1 MPRRSASPD
10 AALMRMFHPVVSAWF
25 RDTFGGPSEPQRS
38 GWPAIAS
45 GEHALIL
52 APTGTGKTLAAFLWE
67 IDRLIARG
75 LDAPLPNAVQILYI
89 SPLKALSNDIHRN
102 LEVPLAELRRR
113 FEESGQ
119 AFPDIRVAVRTGDTP
134 AAARASMLRRAPHVL
149 ITTPE
154 SLHIMLTTVKG
165 RGMFSMV
172 RAVIVD
178 EIHAVAGTKRG
189 AHLALSLERL
199 DALCEA
205 PPQRI
210 GLSATQ
216 RPLDEIARYLG
227 GCAARGESEA
237 PTFRPVRI
245 IDCGLVKRMALEIA
259 SPAADGTMVPGVWPK
274 VAELA
279 VSHIRGARTT
289 LIFVNNR
296 GQAERM
302 AARINAFAAE
312 DLARPYHGSLSRER
326 RLGLERSLKA
336 GELRALVT
344 TSSLEL
350 GIDIGSVDL
359 VLQLQSPK
367 RVSAGLQ
374 RVGRA
379 GHSLGESSRGVF
391 VPTFRDD
398 LLEMAAIVEAMREGD
413 VEPTRVPQNALDVL
427 AQILVAMASVDD
439 WTTADAFALVR
450 RAYPYHKLG
459 RSAFDEVL
467 LMLAGAYPAEVTADM
482 QPRLTWDRVADTIRG
497 TRASRMVAVVSGGT
511 IPDRG
516 LYTAVL
522 PDRTRLGELDEEFVH
537 ESRVGDV
544 FQLGSATW
552 RIGAIEHDRVIVTPA
567 PGAPARMPFWH
578 GEYSARA
585 ASIGWRVGAL
595 RRELAALAPEDEAGL
610 TALAAR
616 LGADPASTSELRD
629 YVAEQRAAT
638 GVVPDERTVVVER
651 FRDEMG
657 AVRIVIHSVFGGRVN
672 APWGMALA
680 QRIRD
685 ALDGAEC
692 QVQTSDDG
700 ILLRLPET
708 GATLDV
714 PALLRLTAS
723 DAEHR
728 LLNTIGNT
736 SLFGARF
743 RMNAARA
750 LVLARGAP
758 RRRMPLW
765 LQRLRAL
772 DLLDAVRGFPTFP
785 LLVETY
791 REVLDDAFDLPAL
804 RGVLD
809 ALGAG
814 RITIRAV
821 DTDGPSPFAA
831 GLQLGFV
838 MAWLYA
844 DDSPRAERQAALL
857 SVDRSLL
864 GDILTDGLLGGEV
877 DDETTRAIEEV
888 VADRRGTSERR
899 RARNAD
905 ELAHLLDRAGDL
917 TLDEL
922 RARTAAAEERT
933 APGDPVEALL
943 ASKRAV
949 FIAIPDAADAVRWRA
964 VLVETFPR
972 YAAAFGEEAVARV
985 RIGAGLEEVAADAA
999 VPDAFRHPSLEPRAA
1014 KREILAKFVSLAG
1027 PVTAAEIG
1035 ARYGW
1040 ANEWVTAA
1048 LADWERAGRLVRGR
1062 FRAGV
1067 RDTEWCLSGVVE
1079 RARRRA
1085 LAALRRQISAVDL
1098 GTFGAFLRRWQHVDP
1113 RDRLTGSA
1121 GLESAM
1127 HQLSGLPQP
1136 PDRWERDTL
1145 PSRLDRYDAAWLSQ
1159 LASSGELMW
1168 AGSARPVDN
1177 GMATLAAIRFFARG
1191 EEGIW
1196 LAAAAPNPLS
1206 ADAQRVRG
1214 VLAQRGASFFG
1225 DLQSATALGAA
1236 ALRDAI
1242 RELVANGI
1250 ATNDTVE
1257 AMREVVRTRPLPQR
1271 PARTDPTRWRS
1282 DVLGSSSEA
1291 VVQQRVSAYRLPKWR
1306 RPDVPGPQGGW
1317 VGRWSLIALDTG
1329 ARPPEEEHAEM
1340 VARRWLDRYGVVT
1353 SDWWRRER
1361 PPISWRSIY
1370 RELKRLEHR
1379 GEIRRGYFV
1388 EGMAGAQFALPAA
1401 VELLRGVRD
1410 ETADRDVPMVALA
1423 GTDPANVYNLRLPT
1437 RTPTPLENPRGPGA
1451 VLVFRGTSIVMS
1463 AESSGRHATV
1473 RPEADDADVTAA
1485 ARLLA
1490 EYVQRRRSSIGLTR
1504 RRYVLERIDGAGA
1517 AASRWAGAFAAAGYR
1532 RIPRGLEFEP
1542 LAR

>member
-1 MPRRSASPD
+1 MARRSD
-10 AALMRMFHPVVSAWF
+10 GALMRLFHPIVRAWF
-25 RDTFGGPSEPQRS
+25 RDAFGSPSEPQRS

-45 GEHALIL
+45 GAHTLIL
-52 APTGTGKTLAAFLWE
+52 APTGTGKTLSAFLWE
-67 IDRLIARG
+67 IDRLITRG

-102 LEVPLAELRRR
+102 LEVPLTELRLR
-113 FEESGQ
+113 FEEAGQ
-119 AFPDIRVAVRTGDTP
+119 AFPEIRVAVRTGDTP
-134 AAARASMLRRAPHVL
+134 AGARARMVRRAPHIL

-199 DALCEA
+199 DALCET

-227 GCAARGESEA
+227 GCDAGGDGDA
-237 PTFRPVRI
+237 PVFRPVSI

-259 SPAADGTMVPGVWPK
+259 SPAPEGTVVPGGVWPR

-279 VSHIRGARTT
+279 VAQIRGARTT

-302 AARINAFAAE
+302 AARINTLAGE
-312 DLARPYHGSLSRER
+312 ELARPYHGSLSRER

-336 GELRALVT
+336 GEVRALVT

-359 VLQLQSPK
+359 VMQLQSPK

-439 WTTADAFALVR
+439 WATSDAFALVR

-459 RSAFDEVL
+459 RAAFDEVL
-467 LMLAGAYPAEVTADM
+467 SMLSGQYPSEVTADM
-482 QPRLTWDRVADTIRG
+482 QPRLTWDRVADQIRG
-497 TRASRMVAVVSGGT
+497 TRASRLLAVVSGGT

-585 ASIGWRVGAL
+585 ASIGRRVGAL
-595 RRELAALAPEDEAGL
+595 RRELAAMPPEDDAAAA
-610 TALAAR
+610 ALAAR
-616 LGADPASTSELRD
+616 LGADPAATSELRE

-638 GVVPDERTVVVER
+638 GMVPDERTVVIER
-651 FRDEMG
+651 FHDEMG

-680 QRIRD
+680 QRVRD
-685 ALDGAEC
+685 ALGTADC

-708 GATLDV
+708 GAALDV
-714 PALLRLTAS
+714 QSLLRLTAR
-723 DAEHR
+723 DAEER
-728 LLNTIGNT
+728 LVDEIGNT

-743 RMNAARA
+743 RMNAARS
-750 LVLARGAP
+750 LVLARGGA

-804 RGVLD
+804 REVLD
-809 ALGAG
+809 AIGAG
-814 RITIRAV
+814 RITVRAV
-821 DTDGPSPFAA
+821 ETEGPSPFAA

-838 MAWLYA
+838 MDWLYA
-844 DDSPRAERQAALL
+844 DDSPRAERNAALL
-857 SVDRSLL
+857 SVDRALL
-864 GDILTDGLLGGEV
+864 GDVLADGLLGGEA
-877 DDETTRAIEEV
+877 DDDTRRALEEV
-888 VADRRGTSERR
+888 VADRRGTAERR
-899 RARNAD
+899 RARSAD

-917 TLDEL
+917 TIDEV
-922 RARTAAAEERT
+922 RERT
-933 APGDPVEALL
+933 SPPDAWVASREPIDELL
-943 ASKRAV
+943 ASGRV
-949 FIAIPDAADAVRWRA
+949 IVIPFPAADAALHWRA
-964 VLVETFPR
+964 ILVETFPR
-972 YAAAFGEEAVARV
+972 YASAFGEETLDRV
-985 RIGAGLEEVAADAA
+985 RAGPALADTAADVV
-999 VPDAFRHPSLEPRAA
+999 VPGAFRHASLEARAA

-1027 PVTAAEIG
+1027 PVTAAEIV

-1040 ANEWVTAA
+1040 SDEWVTGL
-1048 LADWERAGRLVRGR
+1048 LAEWERAGRLMRGR
-1062 FRAGV
+1062 FRRDV
-1067 RDTEWCLSGVVE
+1067 RDTEWCTAGIVE

-1085 LAALRRQISAVDL
+1085 LAALRRQIRAVDL

-1113 RDRLTGSA
+1113 RDRLTGPP
-1121 GLESAM
+1121 GLESAL

-1145 PSRLDRYDAAWLSQ
+1145 PSRLDGYEPAWLSQ
-1159 LASSGELMW
+1159 LAASGELEW
-1168 AGSARPVDN
+1168 AGSARTTDAGVT
-1177 GMATLAAIRFFARG
+1177 TLAAIRFFPRG
-1191 EEGIW
+1191 EESIW
-1196 LAAAAPNPLS
+1196 LSPAAGPLTP
-1206 ADAQRVRG
+1206 DAQRVREA
-1214 VLAQRGASFFG
+1214 LAQRGASFFG
-1225 DLQSATALGAA
+1225 DLASATGLGPA
-1236 ALRDAI
+1236 ALRDAL
-1242 RELVANGI
+1242 RELVAAGV

-1257 AMREVVRTRPLPQR
+1257 AMREIIRMRPLPQR
-1271 PARTDPTRWRS
+1271 EAPADASRW
-1282 DVLGSSSEA
+1282 SSEISGLPESP
-1291 VVQQRVSAYRLPKWR
+1291 VVQRRVSAYRLPKWR
-1306 RPDVPGPQGGW
+1306 RPDLPGARSGW
-1317 VGRWSLIALDTG
+1317 AGRWSLIAIDD
-1329 ARPPEEEHAEM
+1329 AEKPADDEHAEI

-1361 PPISWRSIY
+1361 PPVAWRSIY
-1370 RELKRLEHR
+1370 RELKRLEQR
-1379 GEIRRGYFV
+1379 GEVRRGYFV
-1388 EGMAGAQFALPAA
+1388 EGLAGAQFAVPAA
-1401 VELLRGVRD
+1401 VELLRGVRE
-1410 ETADRDVPMVALA
+1410 ETTSTDAPMVSIAA
-1423 GTDPANVYNLRLPT
+1423 SDPANVFNLRIPT
-1437 RTPTPLENPRGPGA
+1437 RTTAPLEHPKGRVA
-1451 VLVFRGTSIVMS
+1451 VLVVRGSSVIVS
-1463 AESSGRHATV
+1463 AEYAGQRVTV
-1473 RPEADDADVTAA
+1473 RPDADEADVTAA

-1490 EYVQRRRSSIGLTR
+1490 EYVQRRRSSTGLTR
-1504 RRYVLERIDGAGA
+1504 RRCTVERIDGGAA

-1542 LAR
+1542 LSR

>member
-1 MPRRSASPD
+1 MAGRSD
-10 AALMRMFHPVVSAWF
+10 GALMRLFHPIVREWF
-25 RDTFGGPSEPQRS
+25 RDAFGGPSEPQRL

-45 GEHALIL
+45 GAHTLIL
-52 APTGTGKTLAAFLWE
+52 APTGTGKTLSAFLWE
-67 IDRLIARG
+67 IDRLIGRG

-102 LEVPLAELRRR
+102 LEVPLTELRLR
-113 FEESGQ
+113 FEETGQ
-119 AFPDIRVAVRTGDTP
+119 AFPEIRVAVRTGDTP
-134 AAARASMLRRAPHVL
+134 AGARARMVRRAPHIL

-154 SLHIMLTTVKG
+154 SLHIMLTTLKG

-199 DALCEA
+199 EALCDT

-216 RPLDEIARYLG
+216 RPLGEIARYLG
-227 GCAARGESEA
+227 GCAARADGDA
-237 PTFRPVRI
+237 PVFRPVRV

-259 SPAADGTMVPGVWPK
+259 SPAPEGTMVPGGVWPR

-279 VSHIRGARTT
+279 VAQIRGARTT

-302 AARINAFAAE
+302 AARINALAGE
-312 DLARPYHGSLSRER
+312 ELARPYHGSLSRER

-336 GELRALVT
+336 GEVRALVT

-379 GHSLGESSRGVF
+379 GHSLGESSHGVF

-439 WTTADAFALVR
+439 WATSDAFALVR

-459 RSAFDEVL
+459 RAAFDEVL
-467 LMLAGAYPAEVTADM
+467 SMLSGRYPSEVTADM
-482 QPRLTWDRVADTIRG
+482 QPRLTWDLVANQIRG
-497 TRASRMVAVVSGGT
+497 TRASRLLAVVSGGT

-578 GEYSARA
+578 GEYAARA
-585 ASIGWRVGAL
+585 ASIGRRVGAL
-595 RRELAALAPEDEAGL
+595 RRELAAMAPDDDAAA
-610 TALAAR
+610 TALARR
-616 LGADPASTSELRD
+616 LGADLAATSELRD

-638 GVVPDERTVVVER
+638 GMVPDERNVVVER
-651 FRDEMG
+651 FHDEMG

-680 QRIRD
+680 QRVRD
-685 ALDGAEC
+685 ALGAADC

-708 GATLDV
+708 GAAIDV
-714 PALLRLTAS
+714 QSLLRLTAS
-723 DAEHR
+723 DAEQR
-728 LLNTIGNT
+728 LVDAIGST

-743 RMNAARA
+743 RMNAARS
-750 LVLARGAP
+750 LVLARGGA

-804 RGVLD
+804 REVLE
-809 ALGAG
+809 AIGAG
-814 RITIRAV
+814 RITVRAV
-821 DTDGPSPFAA
+821 ETERPSPFAA

-838 MAWLYA
+838 MDWLYA
-844 DDSPRAERQAALL
+844 DDSPRAERNVALL
-857 SVDRSLL
+857 SVDRALL
-864 GDILTDGLLGGEV
+864 GDVLADGLLGAEA
-877 DDETTRAIEEV
+877 DDDARRALEEV
-888 VADRRGTSERR
+888 VADRRGASERR
-899 RARNAD
+899 RARSAD

-917 TLDEL
+917 TIDELRGRTSASDAWVASRDPLDEL
-922 RARTAAAEERT
+922 
-933 APGDPVEALL
+933 L
-943 ASKRAV
+943 ASGRV
-949 FIAIPDAADAVRWRA
+949 IVIPIPAADAALRWRA
-964 VLVETFPR
+964 ILVETFAR
-972 YAAAFGEEAVARV
+972 YASAFGEETLDRV
-985 RIGAGLEEVAADAA
+985 RAGPALADTAADVV
-999 VPDAFRHPSLEPRAA
+999 VPGAFRHASLETRAA

-1027 PVTAAEIG
+1027 PVTVAEII

-1040 ANEWVTAA
+1040 TDEWVTA
-1048 LADWERAGRLVRGR
+1048 LLTEWERAGRLVRGR
-1062 FRAGV
+1062 FRCEV
-1067 RDTEWCLSGVVE
+1067 RDTEWCTRGVVE

-1085 LAALRRQISAVDL
+1085 LAALRRQIRAVDL
-1098 GTFGAFLRRWQHVDP
+1098 GTFGAFLRRWQHTDP
-1113 RDRLTGSA
+1113 RDRLTGAS
-1121 GLESAM
+1121 GLQAVL

-1145 PSRLDRYDAAWLSQ
+1145 PSRLDRYEPAWLSQ
-1159 LASSGELMW
+1159 LASSGELEW
-1168 AGSARPVDN
+1168 AGSARHTDT
-1177 GMATLAAIRFFARG
+1177 GATTLASIRFFPRG
-1191 EEGIW
+1191 EESIW
-1196 LAAAAPNPLS
+1196 LAPPAAPLS
-1206 ADAQRVRG
+1206 PDAQRVRD
-1214 VLAQRGASFFG
+1214 VLGQRGASFFG
-1225 DLQSATALGAA
+1225 DLATTTALGPA
-1236 ALRDAI
+1236 ALRDAL
-1242 RELVANGI
+1242 RELVAAGV
-1250 ATNDTVE
+1250 ATNDTIE
-1257 AMREVVRTRPLPQR
+1257 AMREIIRMRPLPQR
-1271 PARTDPTRWRS
+1271 ETPADASRWP
-1282 DVLGSSSEA
+1282 SEIA
-1291 VVQQRVSAYRLPKWR
+1291 GVPDSPVVQRRVSAYRLPKWR
-1306 RPDVPGPQGGW
+1306 RPDLPGPLSGW
-1317 VGRWSLIALDTG
+1317 VGRWSLIEVDDAEK
-1329 ARPPEEEHAEM
+1329 PPEDEHAEI

-1361 PPISWRSIY
+1361 PPVPWRSVY
-1370 RELKRLEHR
+1370 RELKRLEQR
-1379 GEIRRGYFV
+1379 GEVRRGYFV
-1388 EGMAGAQFALPAA
+1388 EGFAGAQFAMPAA
-1401 VELLRGVRD
+1401 VELLRGVREEMTGTD
-1410 ETADRDVPMVALA
+1410 APIVAVA
-1423 GTDPANVYNLRLPT
+1423 ASDPANVFNVPIPT
-1437 RTPTPLENPRGPGA
+1437 RTTAPLEHPKGRGA
-1451 VLVFRGTSIVMS
+1451 VLVVRGSSVILS
-1463 AESSGRHATV
+1463 AEYAGQRVTV
-1473 RPEADDADVTAA
+1473 RAEAAEADVTAA

-1490 EYVQRRRSSIGLTR
+1490 EYVQRRRSSTGLTR
-1504 RRYVLERIDGAGA
+1504 RRCTVERIDGGPA
-1517 AASRWAGAFAAAGYR
+1517 ASSRWAGAFAAAGYR
-1532 RIPRGLEFEP
+1532 RIPRGFEFEP
-1542 LAR
+1542 LSR

>member
-1 MPRRSASPD
+1 MASRSD
-10 AALMRMFHPVVSAWF
+10 GALMRLFHPIVRAWF
-25 RDTFGGPSEPQRS
+25 RDAFGGPSEPQRL

-45 GEHALIL
+45 GAHTLIQ
-52 APTGTGKTLAAFLWE
+52 APTGTGKTLSAFLWE
-67 IDRLIARG
+67 IDRLIARE
-75 LDAPLPNAVQILYI
+75 LEAPLPNAVQILYI

-102 LEVPLAELRRR
+102 LEVPLTELRLR

-119 AFPDIRVAVRTGDTP
+119 AFPEIRVAVRTGDTP
-134 AAARASMLRRAPHVL
+134 AGARARMVRRAPHIL

-199 DALCEA
+199 EALCETL
-205 PPQRI
+205 PQRI

-227 GCAARGESEA
+227 GCASRGDGE
-237 PTFRPVRI
+237 PPVFRPVSI

-259 SPAADGTMVPGVWPK
+259 SPAPEGTMVPGGVWPR

-279 VSHIRGARTT
+279 LAQIRGARTT
-289 LIFVNNR
+289 LVFVNNR

-302 AARINAFAAE
+302 AARINTLAGE
-312 DLARPYHGSLSRER
+312 ELARPYHGSLSRER

-336 GELRALVT
+336 GEVRALVT

-379 GHSLGESSRGVF
+379 GHSLGESSHGVF

-398 LLEMAAIVEAMREGD
+398 LLEMAAIVEAMREGE

-427 AQILVAMASVDD
+427 AQMLVAMASVDD
-439 WTTADAFALVR
+439 WPTSDAFALVR

-459 RSAFDEVL
+459 RAAFDEVL
-467 LMLAGAYPAEVTADM
+467 SMLSGQYPAEVTADM
-482 QPRLTWDRVADTIRG
+482 QPRLTWDRVADQIRG
-497 TRASRMVAVVSGGT
+497 TRASRLLAVVSGGT

-578 GEYSARA
+578 GEYAARA
-585 ASIGWRVGAL
+585 ASIGRRVGAL
-595 RRELAALAPEDEAGL
+595 RRELAAMAPEDDAAVG
-610 TALAAR
+610 ALATR
-616 LGADPASTSELRD
+616 LGADLAATSELRE

-651 FRDEMG
+651 FHDEMG
-657 AVRIVIHSVFGGRVN
+657 AVRIVVHSVFGGRVN

-680 QRIRD
+680 QRVRD
-685 ALDGAEC
+685 ALGAGDC

-708 GATLDV
+708 GASLDV
-714 PALLRLTAS
+714 PSLLRLTAG

-728 LLNTIGNT
+728 LVDEIGST

-743 RMNAARA
+743 RMNAARS
-750 LVLARGAP
+750 LVLARGGA

-804 RGVLD
+804 RDVLE
-809 ALGAG
+809 AIGAG
-814 RITIRAV
+814 RITVRSV
-821 DTDGPSPFAA
+821 ETDGPSPFAA

-838 MAWLYA
+838 MDWLYA
-844 DDSPRAERQAALL
+844 DDSPRAERTAALL
-857 SVDRSLL
+857 SVDRALL
-864 GDILTDGLLGGEV
+864 GDVLADGLLGGEAE
-877 DDETTRAIEEV
+877 DDARRALEDV

-899 RARNAD
+899 RARSAD

-917 TLDEL
+917 TIDEL
-922 RARTAAAEERT
+922 RERT
-933 APGDPVEALL
+933 SA
-943 ASKRAV
+943 
-949 FIAIPDAADAVRWRA
+949 PDAWAASRDPIDELVASGRVIVIPFPAAKPALQWRA
-964 VLVETFPR
+964 ILVETFPR
-972 YAAAFGEEAVARV
+972 YASAFGEETLDRV
-985 RIGAGLEEVAADAA
+985 RAGPALADTAADVV
-999 VPDAFRHPSLEPRAA
+999 VPGAFRHASLEARAA

-1027 PVTAAEIG
+1027 PVTTSEIVE
-1035 ARYGW
+1035 RYGW
-1040 ANEWVTAA
+1040 SDDWVASVLT
-1048 LADWERAGRLVRGR
+1048 DWERAGRLVRGR
-1062 FRAGV
+1062 FRREV
-1067 RDTEWCLSGVVE
+1067 REIEWCTAGIVE

-1085 LAALRRQISAVDL
+1085 LATLRRQIRAVDL

-1113 RDRLTGSA
+1113 RDRLTGSS
-1121 GLESAM
+1121 GLEAAL

-1145 PSRLDRYDAAWLSQ
+1145 PSRLDRYEPAWLSQ
-1159 LASSGELMW
+1159 LASSGELEW
-1168 AGSARPVDN
+1168 AGSARQKDA
-1177 GMATLAAIRFFARG
+1177 GATTLAAIRFFPRG
-1191 EEGIW
+1191 EESIW
-1196 LAAAAPNPLS
+1196 LSAAPGPLTP
-1206 ADAQRVRG
+1206 DAQRIRD
-1214 VLAQRGASFFG
+1214 VLVQRGASFFG
-1225 DLQSATALGAA
+1225 DLAPATELGPAA
-1236 ALRDAI
+1236 VRDAL
-1242 RELVANGI
+1242 RELVAAGV

-1257 AMREVVRTRPLPQR
+1257 AMREIVRMRPLPQR
-1271 PARTDPTRWRS
+1271 EAPSDASRWP
-1282 DVLGSSSEA
+1282 SEISGLPESP
-1291 VVQQRVSAYRLPKWR
+1291 VVQRRVSAYRLPKWR
-1306 RPDVPGPQGGW
+1306 RPDMPGPRSGW
-1317 VGRWSLIALDTG
+1317 VGRWSLIAVDD
-1329 ARPPEEEHAEM
+1329 ADKPPDDEHAEI

-1361 PPISWRSIY
+1361 PPVSWRSIY
-1370 RELKRLEHR
+1370 RELKRLEQR
-1379 GEIRRGYFV
+1379 GEVRRGYFV
-1388 EGMAGAQFALPAA
+1388 EGLAGAQFAVPAA
-1401 VELLRGVRD
+1401 VELLRGVRE
-1410 ETADRDVPMVALA
+1410 ETTGKDPPTVALA
-1423 GTDPANVYNLRLPT
+1423 ASDPANVFNLALPT
-1437 RTPTPLENPRGPGA
+1437 RTTTPLEHPKGRGA
-1451 VLVFRGTSIVMS
+1451 VLVVCGSSVILS
-1463 AESSGRHATV
+1463 AEYAGQRVTV
-1473 RPEADDADVTAA
+1473 RADADEADVTAA

-1490 EYVQRRRSSIGLTR
+1490 EYVQRRRSSTGLTR
-1504 RRYVLERIDGAGA
+1504 RRCIVERIDGAPA
-1517 AASRWAGAFAAAGYR
+1517 AASGWAGAFAAAGYR
-1532 RIPRGLEFEP
+1532 RIPRGFEFEP

>member
-1 MPRRSASPD
+1 MPRRSSSRD
-10 AALMRMFHPVVSAWF
+10 AALMRKFHPVVSAWF
-25 RDTFGGPSEPQRS
+25 RDTFGGPSEPQRL

-45 GEHALIL
+45 GEHTLIL
-52 APTGTGKTLAAFLWE
+52 APTGTGKTLSAFLWE

-113 FEESGQ
+113 FEEVGES
-119 AFPDIRVAVRTGDTP
+119 FPDIRVAVRTGDTP
-134 AAARASMLRRAPHVL
+134 ASARASMLRRAPHVL

-154 SLHIMLTTVKG
+154 SLHIMLTAVKG

-172 RAVIVD
+172 RVVIVD

-199 DALCEA
+199 EALCES

-227 GCAARGESEA
+227 GCASRGESHTPE
-237 PTFRPVRI
+237 FRPVRI
-245 IDCGLVKRMALEIA
+245 IDCGLVKRLALEIV
-259 SPAADGTMVPGVWPK
+259 SPAPDGTMVPGGVWPK

-279 VSHIRGARTT
+279 VSQIRGARTT

-302 AARINAFAAE
+302 AARINALAGE

-398 LLEMAAIVEAMREGD
+398 LLEMAAIIEAMREGD

-439 WTTADAFALVR
+439 WAPADAFALVR

-459 RSAFDEVL
+459 RAAFDEVVS
-467 LMLAGAYPAEVTADM
+467 MLAGAYPSDMTADV
-482 QPRLTWDRVADTIRG
+482 QPRLTWDRVADRIRG
-497 TRASRMVAVVSGGT
+497 TRASRMLAVVSGGT

-516 LYTAVL
+516 LYTAAL

-578 GEYSARA
+578 GEYASRA
-585 ASIGWRVGAL
+585 ASIGARVGAL
-595 RRELAALAPEDEAGL
+595 RRELASVSPSDDA
-610 TALAAR
+610 ALAALSSR
-616 LGADPASTSELRD
+616 LGADEASTRELCD

-638 GVVPDERTVVVER
+638 GIVPDERTVVVER
-651 FRDEMG
+651 FHDEMG
-657 AVRIVIHSVFGGRVN
+657 AVRIVVHSVFGGRVN
-672 APWGMALA
+672 APWGMAVA

-685 ALDGAEC
+685 ALEGAEC

-708 GATLDV
+708 GAALDV
-714 PALLRLTAS
+714 PALLCLTAG
-723 DAEHR
+723 DAERR
-728 LLNTIGNT
+728 LVDTIGNT

-743 RMNAARA
+743 RMNAVRA

-809 ALGAG
+809 AIGAG
-814 RITIRAV
+814 RITVRAV

-864 GDILTDGLLGGEV
+864 GDILTDGLLGGDV
-877 DDETTRAIEEV
+877 DDETVRAIDEV
-888 VADRRGTSERR
+888 VSDRRGTSERR

-922 RARTAAAEERT
+922 RARTADLDART
-933 APGDPVEALL
+933 APGDPVDELL
-943 ASKRAV
+943 ATKRAV
-949 FIAIPDAADAVRWRA
+949 VIPIPAGESTQWRA
-964 VLVETFPR
+964 ILVETFPR
-972 YAAAFGEEAVARV
+972 YAAAFGENALARV
-985 RIGAGLEEVAADAA
+985 RWGVALEDVASNAA
-999 VPDAFRHPSLEPRAA
+999 VPDAFRHPSLEPRIAQ
-1014 KREILAKFVSLAG
+1014 REILARFVSLAG
-1027 PVTAAEIG
+1027 PVTAPEIT

-1040 ANEWVTAA
+1040 STDWVVAA
-1048 LADWERAGRLVRGR
+1048 LTDWERAGRLVRGR
-1062 FRAGV
+1062 FRRGV
-1067 RDTEWCLSGVVE
+1067 QGSEWCLSGVVE

-1085 LAALRRQISAVDL
+1085 LAALRRQIRAVDL

-1121 GLESAM
+1121 GLESAL

-1145 PSRLDRYDAAWLSQ
+1145 PSRLERYEPAWLSQ
-1159 LASSGELMW
+1159 FASSGELMW
-1168 AGSARPVDN
+1168 AGSARPADTGVP
-1177 GMATLAAIRFFARG
+1177 TLAAIRFFARG
-1191 EEGIW
+1191 EEAIW
-1196 LAAAAPNPLS
+1196 LPASGTNPLS
-1206 ADAQRVRG
+1206 ADAQRIRDA
-1214 VLAQRGASFFG
+1214 LAQRGASFLG
-1225 DLQSATALGAA
+1225 DVQAATGLAPA
-1236 ALRDAI
+1236 ALRDGL
-1242 RELVANGI
+1242 RELVANGL

-1257 AMREVVRTRPLPQR
+1257 AMREVVRTRPLPPR
-1271 PARTDPTRWRS
+1271 APRNDPARWRS
-1282 DVLGSSSEA
+1282 DVLGA
-1291 VVQQRVSAYRLPKWR
+1291 AAPPLVQPRVSAHRLPKWR
-1306 RPDVPGPQGGW
+1306 RPDLPGPQGGW
-1317 VGRWSLIALDTG
+1317 VGRWSLIALDQAG
-1329 ARPPEEEHAEM
+1329 RPQEEEHAEM
-1340 VARRWLDRYGVVT
+1340 VARRWLDRYGIVT

-1361 PPISWRSIY
+1361 PPISWRSVY

-1379 GEIRRGYFV
+1379 GEVRRGYFV

-1410 ETADRDVPMVALA
+1410 EAPSRDTPIVALA
-1423 GTDPANVYNLRLPT
+1423 STDPANVYGVRLPQ
-1437 RTPTPLENPRGPGA
+1437 RNPTPLENPRGPGA
-1451 VLVFRGTSIVMS
+1451 VLVFRGTTVVMS
-1463 AESSGRHATV
+1463 AESSGRHVTV
-1473 RPEADDADVTAA
+1473 REDADEADVTAG

-1490 EYVQRRRSSIGLTR
+1490 EYLQRRRSAIGLTR
-1504 RRYVLERIDGAGA
+1504 RRCTVERIDGVAPA
-1517 AASRWAGAFAAAGYR
+1517 SSRWGGAFAAAGYR